1 MSLMKKVGTAVL
13 VVGVA
18 SLTAVGCTAAPKKQ
32 IDLTPLDC
40 SVAGNTPKVLKKA
53 VTGATIEIP
62 MRAINNN
69 PIAVSLDTLA
79 IDGTINGTSIG
90 SCEPIKQIVIAAG
103 ATGHIH
109 LIYHVSTLGGG
120 LGVLEAIAA
129 GKVTVELTGNGH
141 ISAADNAYVGDKDF
155 PLQLK

>member
-1 MSLMKKVGTAVL
+1 MSFFAKVGAAVL
-13 VVGVA
+13 VVSSVG
-18 SLTAVGCTAAPKKQ
+18 LVGCTSPPKKQ
-32 IDLTPLDC
+32 IELTPLDC
-40 SVAGNTPKVLKKA
+40 SVAGNNPKVLKKA

-90 SCEPIKQIVIAAG
+90 SCEPLKQTVIAAG
-103 ATGHIH
+103 STAQLH

-141 ISAADNAYVGDKDF
+141 ISSADGAYAGDKDF